1 MIDVAWLC
9 AIAIRSVYWLVLLAC
24 NFLGYSTLWARREI
38 KQREREED
46 IRRAL
51 KTPAH
56 IAVLINNRS
65 LTKASVS
72 LIESLQS
79 LLNVCLGANI
89 RRLTIYDPVV
99 DHSFLADDLSI
110 FCKSKRIKI
119 VTGCNA
125 APMDLSSYRLI
136 VHLLSV
142 DSGRATLVETC
153 RDLSSSSTPISVAEV
168 STYLAKRHSLYE
180 PEVLIQVGSIPS
192 LSGYPPW
199 CLRVTEIIPV
209 RVLPCTRY
217 AFEECLEAYSKRE
230 IRLGK

>member
-38 KQREREED
+38 KQREREQD

-51 KTPAH
+51 KTPVH
-56 IAVLINNRS
+56 VAVLINNRS
-65 LTKASVS
+65 LTKD
-72 LIESLQS
+72 SLQS

-89 RRLTIYDPVV
+89 RRLTIYDPIS
-99 DHSFLADDLSI
+99 DKSFLADDLSI

-119 VTGCNA
+119 VIGCNSS
-125 APMDLSSYRLI
+125 PMDLSSFRLI
-136 VHLLSV
+136 VHLLST
-142 DSGRATLVETC
+142 DSGRATLVEAC
-153 RDLSSSSTPISVAEV
+153 RDLSSSSTPLTVAEV
-168 STYLAKRHSLYE
+168 SNYLAKRHSLYE

>member
-56 IAVLINNRS
+56 VAVLINNRS
-65 LTKASVS
+65 LTKD
-72 LIESLQS
+72 SLQS

-89 RRLTIYDPVV
+89 RRLTIYDPVS
-99 DHSFLADDLSI
+99 DNSFLADDLSI

-119 VTGCNA
+119 VIGCNSS
-125 APMDLSSYRLI
+125 PMDLSSYRLI

-142 DSGRATLVETC
+142 DSGRATLVEAC
-153 RDLSSSSTPISVAEV
+153 RDLSSSSTPITVGEV